1 MTYSPDYK
9 PQYLHACNSTKNST
23 VATRNESSGARMENT
38 EEEASCSTNKG
49 YSQKEQQKNGA
60 GVVAVD
66 CTTDKVKL
74 PMTAHVE
81 VPGDQLNR
89 AADVRN
95 CRTDK
100 SELTVEVTGSEDALR
115 DGTDLVSATDC
126 LAEEVMV
133 AVDGI
138 SSNSVSD
145 NQPLSMS
152 FNEIHSIENANDSVI
167 ILENLIHLGCQPYE
181 IGSTGDI
188 EQNNGPC
195 LPFVKTFPIW
205 QQFESMEA
213 FRRLPQN
220 PHFQPLMESKEIYR
234 EGFAIGNMFAF
245 LSLVQMITKL
255 EIEAP
260 GELFIEATET
270 LVEMER
276 MGFNVEALQGRL
288 NELQLIQVKLR
299 QLENDSKGVKTKIT
313 NSVHKRTKV
322 NKEFYALCLEM
333 KKLEEKKARL
343 ITETVATSTELD
355 MWQSE
360 NADILENI
368 QRM

>member
-1 MTYSPDYK
+1 M
-9 PQYLHACNSTKNST
+9 CNVGVS
-23 VATRNESSGARMENT
+23 NEILKKG
-38 EEEASCSTNKG
+38 EEE
-49 YSQKEQQKNGA
+49 
-60 GVVAVD
+60 
-66 CTTDKVKL
+66 KL
-74 PMTAHVE
+74 PIVIALAAAV
-81 VPGDQLNR
+81 GDQLNR

-152 FNEIHSIENANDSVI
+152 FNEIHSIENANDSGKLSQI
-167 ILENLIHLGCQPYE
+167 SKFC
-181 IGSTGDI
+181 STGDI

-299 QLENDSKGVKTKIT
+299 QLEDDSKGVKTKIT

-322 NKEFYALCLEM
+322 NKEFYELCLEM

-360 NADILENI
+360 NADILEDI
-368 QRM
+368 QRMKQNFLVLRRV